1 MDTARQRT
9 ALSPYLEVQRL
20 AFGPLFFQAARAARD
35 MGVLGALDEAG
46 RAGLLP
52 AEVAARSGIS
62 RYAARVLLEACLSLN
77 LVSADGWRFRI
88 DRAGRLLLHDESTRI
103 NMDFVHDVC
112 YQGAYRLED
121 ALREGRPLGLE
132 TFGAWQTLYEALP
145 HLPEPA
151 RTSWLDFDHFYS
163 DRAFPPALDVILS
176 RQPRRIL
183 DVGGNTGKFA
193 IACTQRAPDV
203 SVTIVDLPGQL
214 TIALQN
220 AAAAGVGDR
229 VDGVSMDLL
238 DHRKC
243 LPTGFDVVWM
253 SQFLDCFPEQDIV
266 ELIRRGAAALTPDG
280 RLYINETCWDRQPNE
295 VGRLCLH
302 ATSLYFT
309 IIANGT
315 SRMYHSEDLL
325 RCIAA
330 AGLIIENDEAIGATH
345 TLFTCSAPH
354 FR

>member
-1 MDTARQRT
+1 MDTARQRN

-35 MGVLGALDEAG
+35 MGVLGALDQAG
-46 RAGLLP
+46 RTGLLP
-52 AEVAARSGIS
+52 AEVAARAGVSL
-62 RYAARVLLEACLSLN
+62 YAARVLLEACLSLN
-77 LVSADGWRFRI
+77 LVSAEGWRFRI

-112 YQGAYRLED
+112 YLGAYRLED

-132 TFGAWQTLYEALP
+132 AFGPWPTLYEALP

-151 RTSWLDFDHFYS
+151 RNSWLDFDHFYS
-163 DRAFPPALDVILS
+163 DRAFPPALDVIFA
-176 RQPRRIL
+176 RRPRHIL

-193 IACTQRAPDV
+193 IACTQRSPDV

-214 TIALQN
+214 AIALQN
-220 AAAAGVGDR
+220 AVAAGVGER
-229 VDGVSMDLL
+229 VDGCAMDLL
-238 DHRKC
+238 DHRQS

-266 ELIRRGAAALTPDG
+266 ELIRRGAEALAPDG

-315 SRMYHSEDLL
+315 SRMYHSDDLR
-325 RCIAA
+325 RCIED
-330 AGLIIENDEAIGATH
+330 AGLELELEQPIGSVH
-345 TLFTCSAPH
+345 TLFACRRRA
-354 FR
+354 

>member
-1 MDTARQRT
+1 MDTARQRN
-9 ALSPYLEVQRL
+9 ALSPHLEVQRI

-46 RAGLLP
+46 RPGLLP
-52 AEVAARSGIS
+52 AEVAARAGIS
-62 RYAARVLLEACLSLN
+62 LYAARVLLEACLSLN

-88 DRAGRLLLHDESTRI
+88 GRAGRLLLHDASTRI
-103 NMDFVHDVC
+103 NMDFVHNVC
-112 YQGAYRLED
+112 YLGAYRLED
-121 ALREGRPLGLE
+121 SLREGRPVGLE
-132 TFGAWQTLYEALP
+132 AFGEWPTLYEALP

-163 DRAFPPALDVILS
+163 DRAFPLALDVILA
-176 RQPRRIL
+176 RRPRRIL

-193 IACTQRAPDV
+193 IACLQRAPDA

-214 TIALQN
+214 AIARDR
-220 AAAAGVGDR
+220 AADAGVGDR
-229 VDGVSMDLL
+229 VDGIAMDLL
-238 DHRKC
+238 DHRMP
-243 LPTGFDVVWM
+243 LPSGYDAVWM
-253 SQFLDCFPEQDIV
+253 SQFLDCFPEPDIV
-266 ELIRRGAAALTPDG
+266 ELVRRGADALAPGG

-330 AGLIIENDEAIGATH
+330 AGLEVEADLPLGAVH
-345 TLFTCSAPH
+345 TLFVCRAPE
-354 FR
+354 